1 MCCDATKR
9 SLVRGMSPRVKNV
22 FLRRFIMSRRIGVL
36 VLGAATT
43 LLTAAGPPPT
53 PKVDHVCRDLIRHD
67 SQRPLLRTDC
77 QPRRT
82 VPTSGS
88 MPFPDVP
95 RCYRCSMVPTLAT
108 TSCRTPSRTSTVSA
122 HRRGPGRPAGGVL
135 HTVTEVIR
143 MIEILQPTS
152 EPGWVLDHEG
162 YSVLTENAVATPGPG
177 GPRGGSMS

>member
-1 MCCDATKR
+1 
-9 SLVRGMSPRVKNV
+9 
-22 FLRRFIMSRRIGVL
+22 
-36 VLGAATT
+36 
-43 LLTAAGPPPT
+43 
-53 PKVDHVCRDLIRHD
+53 
-67 SQRPLLRTDC
+67 
-77 QPRRT
+77 
-82 VPTSGS
+82 

-162 YSVLTENAVATPGPG
+162 YSVLTENAVESRFAFGNGFLGIRQASERRSQQEGTSSFLGSPLVCPKTPQRRVLSG
-177 GPRGGSMS
+177 